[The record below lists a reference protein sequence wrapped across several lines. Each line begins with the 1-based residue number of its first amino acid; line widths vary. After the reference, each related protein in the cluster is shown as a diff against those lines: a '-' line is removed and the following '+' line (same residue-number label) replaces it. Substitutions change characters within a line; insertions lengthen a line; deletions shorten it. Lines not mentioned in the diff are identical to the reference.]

1 MGIRNTNIRDPR
13 ETWDLKDIRDS
24 KDIKCTQDIRD
35 TNNIK
40 DTRDIWDTKDTRNI
54 KYKNISG
61 IPNTSEILWMSGTP
75 KISRIP
81 GIYGI

>member
-1 MGIRNTNIRDPR
+1 MIFIQHSG
-13 ETWDLKDIRDS
+13 
-24 KDIKCTQDIRD
+24 IRD
-35 TNNIK
+35 TKDIMDVRDIGDTNDIK

-81 GIYGI
+81 EIYGIQRI